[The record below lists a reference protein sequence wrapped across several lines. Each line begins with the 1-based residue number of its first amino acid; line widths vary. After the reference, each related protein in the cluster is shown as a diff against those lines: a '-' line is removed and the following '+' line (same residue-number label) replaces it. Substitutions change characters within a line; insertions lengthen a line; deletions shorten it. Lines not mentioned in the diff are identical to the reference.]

1 MADTA
6 LLKNGR
12 NASLT
17 EAGWEVWPHV
27 SDTKELVFDSRSSLD
42 KWADSHDFYGKRT
55 TGQTSGVTARSD
67 MSRYH
72 QFTTPVTVDGSDVL
86 GTYGQLLCK
95 AASHEFAE
103 RIADA
108 RHCRVF
114 FDLLVQQPEG
124 LCSLHFSNGI
134 FPDRDAGVIDKSGV
148 NK

>member
-108 RHCRVF
+108 LNATREPVGAE
-114 FDLLVQQPEG
+114 VAEI
-124 LCSLHFSNGI
+124 N
-134 FPDRDAGVIDKSGV
+134 AGPSPALTKA
-148 NK
+148 